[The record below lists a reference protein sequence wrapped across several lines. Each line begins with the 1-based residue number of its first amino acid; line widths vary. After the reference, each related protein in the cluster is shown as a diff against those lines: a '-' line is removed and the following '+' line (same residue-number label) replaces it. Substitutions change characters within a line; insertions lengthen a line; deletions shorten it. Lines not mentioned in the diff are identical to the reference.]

1 MFFFFIIS
9 IIIIIIIFIIIL
21 IEDTFYYHHPLSFFI
36 FVAECQ
42 FQKISSSFT
51 PGDFRQVAPRTRRK
65 EFSSISSEDPGEE
78 DASEADKQVF
88 LCPKEGC
95 TRAFQRHSSLER
107 HIAFG
112 TCSKAI
118 ERETLLDLAK
128 LKYAAILQEGE
139 SSLPTIT
146 ATSSSATESP
156 VARSEGW
163 ALKQAKKAYRFNEE
177 QRQYLE
183 AKFNIGQE
191 NGMKVDAETVS
202 KEMRRA
208 RASNGERLFRV
219 SEFLTAQQVASFFS
233 RMAAKVRQQTIPEGI
248 SADPD
253 IIAMED
259 EQNFSSAKEA
269 VMTALNVKHPV
280 SYDQYNICSMVKDN
294 TLRKLKL
301 DVLKLLCE
309 NLSISMPPDQ
319 RKKAPYISLLE
330 DIVKNCSCSLTT

>member
-1 MFFFFIIS
+1 VSAFLENYRSSKAAQPVFYCTEAGN
-9 IIIIIIIFIIIL
+9 
-21 IEDTFYYHHPLSFFI
+21 ED
-36 FVAECQ
+36 
-42 FQKISSSFT
+42 
-51 PGDFRQVAPRTRRK
+51 D
-65 EFSSISSEDPGEE
+65 
-78 DASEADKQVF
+78 SEADKQIF

-95 TRAFQRHSSLER
+95 TRAFQRHSSLEK
-107 HIAFG
+107 HITFG

-128 LKYAAILQEGE
+128 LKYATILQEGE

-191 NGMKVDAETVS
+191 SGMKVDAETVA

-233 RMAAKVRQQTIPEGI
+233 RMAAKIRQQTIPEDI
-248 SADPD
+248 SGDPD
-253 IIAMED
+253 IIAMKE

-294 TLRKLKL
+294 TLQKLKL
-301 DVLKLLCE
+301 GVLKLLCE

-319 RKKAPYISLLE
+319 QKKAPYIALFK
-330 DIVKNCSCSLTT
+330 DIVRLLLFFSNVT

>member
-1 MFFFFIIS
+1 M
-9 IIIIIIIFIIIL
+9 
-21 IEDTFYYHHPLSFFI
+21 
-36 FVAECQ
+36 
-42 FQKISSSFT
+42 
-51 PGDFRQVAPRTRRK
+51 
-65 EFSSISSEDPGEE
+65 
-78 DASEADKQVF
+78 
-88 LCPKEGC
+88 
-95 TRAFQRHSSLER
+95 
-107 HIAFG
+107 
-112 TCSKAI
+112 
-118 ERETLLDLAK
+118 
-128 LKYAAILQEGE
+128 
-139 SSLPTIT
+139 PTIT

-191 NGMKVDAETVS
+191 SGMKVDAETVS